1 MKKPS
6 PYTLLRAAIKKGNI
20 DTRDIQRFV
29 PITVLT
35 KDMQLNYNTLSKR
48 LLDPSQFTVG
58 DVYMLSILLRMSP
71 AVLYT
76 WIEKQVDPKLVAK
89 LKASLIEDLGI

>member
-1 MKKPS
+1 
-6 PYTLLRAAIKKGNI
+6 
-20 DTRDIQRFV
+20 
-29 PITVLT
+29 
-35 KDMQLNYNTLSKR
+35 
-48 LLDPSQFTVG
+48 
-58 DVYMLSILLRMSP
+58 MLSILLRMSP